1 MEALKQVIPEVVNM
15 ILPRNGSDSQQVVH
29 APYIRQS
36 KPPSSLLGPAFVL
49 RTLAN
54 NGEQA
59 VAMPFSL

>member
-1 MEALKQVIPEVVNM
+1 M

-49 RTLAN
+49 RILAN

-59 VAMPFSL
+59 VAVPFSL